1 MAEYSKNEAL
11 DWARE
16 NLRGQWTTLMT
27 PFTPDDEFDEEGM
40 RGNIRHIRSLGTQG
54 GGCTWGMGEFWSLT
68 LEERLRVFREGAP
81 RKHRATDDRSR
92 SGLAKRLIRS
102 NV

>member
-1 MAEYSKNEAL
+1 MAEYTKDEAM

-27 PFTPDDEFDEEGM
+27 PFTPEDELDEEGL
-40 RGNIRHIRSLGTQG
+40 RHNIRHVRSLGTHG

-68 LEERLRVFREGAP
+68 MDERLRVYPVTR
-81 RKHRATDDRSR
+81 T
-92 SGLAKRLIRS
+92 
-102 NV
+102 